1 MDLRTGSLLAGQ
13 LHSVRHGS
21 FLALRVEQ
29 PPSVPCRI
37 GRSGE
42 SVLCVQQFLVHHRY
56 IPETRIRTQPQGS
69 CPNRCYFCVHSFTAA
84 LDRGRDEQRLKTHN
98 KIVSCCKFYYYSYV
112 LALSLNRPHNLFQA
126 ENSVLQWPQS
136 WFYEWLILFNKQW
149 TILKRRDSWDHL
161 V

>member
-1 MDLRTGSLLAGQ
+1 MEGAEELKLSATCSGTNQSADKTLQLHESTGSGNLDLRTGSLLAGQ

-56 IPETRIRTQPQGS
+56 LPETRIRTQPQGS
-69 CPNRCYFCVHSFTAA
+69 RPNRCYFCVHSFTAT
-84 LDRGRDEQRLKTHN
+84 LDRGRDDQRRETHN
-98 KIVSCCKFYYYSYV
+98 KTVSCC
-112 LALSLNRPHNLFQA
+112 NLF
-126 ENSVLQWPQS
+126 
-136 WFYEWLILFNKQW
+136 LFLR
-149 TILKRRDSWDHL
+149 TSTLP
-161 V
+161 